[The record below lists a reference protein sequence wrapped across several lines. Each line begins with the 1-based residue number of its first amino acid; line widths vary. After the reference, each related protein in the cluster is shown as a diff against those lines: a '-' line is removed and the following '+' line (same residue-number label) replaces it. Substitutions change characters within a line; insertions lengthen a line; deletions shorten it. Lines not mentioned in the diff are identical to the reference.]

1 MRIPAIAIGF
11 LLALLIVATACD
23 SQASTTITPE
33 PERLTDEANI
43 TITPEPERLTG
54 EASVTITPAPERLT
68 GGVSVTI
75 TPAPERLTGE
85 ASVTITP
92 ELEYFT
98 GEIEPCTPVDGYA
111 VDPCEGGVRL
121 SALDW
126 TGGIMASSPV
136 LGSEPAPIRSFLERS
151 LGFTSHIV
159 LRGTYLPDTL
169 RCAGLVPY
177 HTPSYAQPGYTQN
190 LYHTECYADVR
201 VNSYIVGSGPSKLTV
216 LVAFDPWFAHELVR
230 MAEAGGRSVEE
241 QIAFNRFGLEH
252 IFGTGIQY
260 YPESTGIGGR
270 EAILFIGPSHNA
282 ATEVWEVFN
291 TWDIQRN
298 DDNEVVV
305 IHPSRDRW
313 ELYQPDTY
321 QTHIDKL
328 EMSLAAFTTA
338 ASAAHQALVTEY
350 GGRIGPSDAD
360 GKASGVTL
368 PMLETD
374 ANRLAQFFDAIDA
387 DNHPRGTPAPVPPV
401 HACGTGSAA
410 LQGMTDPLDQRNIRW
425 ACDLLLAAKDTL
437 RGMANLNWSKDTS
450 IATWDGVTTGETA
463 TLGEAQGVTKVV
475 LPNKGL
481 TGIIPSEIGELIWL
495 THLNLSNNSLTGDI
509 PGELGWLG
517 HLEEVRLSGN
527 SLTGCIPIALKDV
540 ATNDLRSLN
549 LPYCEPTVPTGVNG
563 TPAENSIAVGWSAGT
578 NVSKY
583 RLVHRSRAS
592 GALRGTVTDTT
603 TTHSYTLSGL
613 ACNTL
618 YDFRVSA
625 YGSGATY
632 AATWGGWSPVTS
644 ATTTACVTPVFAEK
658 SYSFMV
664 AENSAAGTAV
674 GTVSATD
681 PNGDIVS
688 YSITGGDPDDAFV
701 IDSATGA
708 ITVSGSLDHET
719 TASYELTAQ
728 ATDGT
733 NTAEVEVTITV
744 TDVDEPPV
752 FDPASYSFS
761 VVIDAAVGTA
771 IGSVS
776 ATDDSGDPVTYAV
789 TAGNEAGLFA
799 LDASSGAISVA
810 SDLSGQAGTMVTLT
824 VEATVQ
830 GGSSA
835 NVTVT
840 ISVIRSCSS
849 GTAVTDPA
857 SNPGLVGDC
866 NTLLGLKDALAGTGT
881 LNWSVDTVMTSWDG
895 ITLAGT
901 PRRVTK
907 LDLARDGLTGVIP
920 PALGD
925 LDKLDR
931 LELANN
937 RLTGSI
943 PAALGKLTLLEH
955 LGLDSNNLTG
965 PIPAD
970 IGNLTNLVRV
980 YLYEN
985 NLTGPIPPEL
995 GGMTNLASLWLENND
1010 LSGAIPAQL
1019 TGLEN
1024 LTLLYLAGNN
1034 FEGCLPP
1041 SLRDIRTHD
1050 LDDVGLQDCL
1060 ESPPAPTGLSASLA
1074 DGTFTVSW
1082 TALDGAAKYEAQH
1095 TTDAADAAAVTWT
1108 TLPDTTG
1115 VSVTYAPEG
1124 GPACSTEYRFRVRA
1138 YGDGTNYTEMWGAES
1153 SAESVE
1159 TTTCP
1164 PEFGQDSYSFEVA
1177 EDAAVGDAV
1186 GTVPAT
1192 DPDEADIL
1200 TYSITEGN
1208 EDGNFAIDGSTGAIT
1223 VAAALDYETTSEY
1236 TLTVEVS
1243 DGNGGSDTAAV
1254 TVTVT
1259 DVAEDALPAPSG
1271 LSATLA
1277 GGTFTISWTAQDGA
1291 AKYEVQHTT
1300 DAADAATVTWTA
1312 MPETT
1317 AVLVTYA
1324 PDGGPACSTEYRFRV
1339 RAFGDGDAYT
1349 EMWGSES
1356 DAVSVATAGCAP
1368 EFGQDSYY
1376 FFILDTTAAD
1386 SAVGTVSAT
1395 DPDTNDTV
1403 SYAITGGNEDGKFAI
1418 STTTGQLTSAET
1430 FDIASTPY
1438 YSLTVEASD
1447 GHGGTATAKVT
1458 VSLTIAACA
1467 NGTVAPRPE
1476 EYPRLVRDCSVLL
1489 TAKDTLRGTASLNW
1503 SADIPLRQ
1511 WQGIYTGYLNR
1522 RVSLDR
1528 ATIHVRDVIVSR
1540 VGLNGAIPPVLAGLV
1555 DLRRL
1560 DLDDN
1565 ALTGGIP
1572 VALGQLESLEQL
1584 YLLGNR
1590 LTGNIPAELGNL
1602 PKLRILSLYA
1612 NDLTGNI
1619 PSELGKL
1626 TNLEQLLLDDN
1637 DFSGQLPSELGN
1649 ITGLERLY
1657 VRESSL
1663 TGQIPTWLRSL
1674 DDLEH
1679 LFLEGNDFTGCI
1691 PAGLR
1696 EVEDNDMNRLELP
1709 YCSS

>member
-1 MRIPAIAIGF
+1 MRVPATVIGI
-11 LLALLIVATACD
+11 LLAAFLFLVAACD
-23 SQASTTITPE
+23 SEPSNTPTPGRLADQASVTITPA
-33 PERLTDEANI
+33 PERLTDEASV
-43 TITPEPERLTG
+43 TITPAPERLTD

-68 GGVSVTI
+68 GEASVTI

-136 LGSEPAPIRSFLERS
+136 PGSEPAPIRSFLERS
-151 LGFTSHIV
+151 LGYTPHII

-177 HTPSYAQPGYTQN
+177 HTPSYREPGYTQN

-230 MAEAGGRSVEE
+230 MAEAGSRSVEE

-437 RGMANLNWSKDTS
+437 RGIANLNWSKDTS

-527 SLTGCIPIALKDV
+527 SLTGCIPLALTDV
-540 ATNDLRSLN
+540 ATNDLNSLN

-578 NVSKY
+578 NVSRY

-603 TTHSYTLSGL
+603 TTNSYTLSGL

-644 ATTTACVTPVFAEK
+644 ATTTACVTPVFDDESYAFSIAE
-658 SYSFMV
+658 
-664 AENSAAGTAV
+664 
-674 GTVSATD
+674 
-681 PNGDIVS
+681 
-688 YSITGGDPDDAFV
+688 DANL
-701 IDSATGA
+701 G
-708 ITVSGSLDHET
+708 
-719 TASYELTAQ
+719 
-728 ATDGT
+728 
-733 NTAEVEVTITV
+733 
-744 TDVDEPPV
+744 
-752 FDPASYSFS
+752 
-761 VVIDAAVGTA
+761 AAV
-771 IGSVS
+771 GSVS
-776 ATDDSGDPVTYAV
+776 ATDDSGNPVTYAV

-799 LDASSGAISVA
+799 LDASSGAITVA
-810 SDLSGQAGTMVTLT
+810 GGLSGQAGTTVTLT
-824 VEATVQ
+824 VEATDQ

-835 NVTVT
+835 SVTVT
-840 ISVIRSCSS
+840 ISVTRSCSS
-849 GTAVTDPA
+849 GTAITDPA

-866 NTLLGLKDALAGTGT
+866 NTLLGLKDALAGRGT
-881 LNWSVDTVMTSWDG
+881 LNWGVDTVMTSWDG
-895 ITLAGT
+895 VTLAGT

-925 LDKLDR
+925 LEKLDR
-931 LELANN
+931 LELGSNS
-937 RLTGSI
+937 LTGSI
-943 PAALGKLTLLEH
+943 PAALGKLAQLEH
-955 LGLDSNNLTG
+955 LGLDSNDLT
-965 PIPAD
+965 
-970 IGNLTNLVRV
+970 
-980 YLYEN
+980 
-985 NLTGPIPPEL
+985 
-995 GGMTNLASLWLENND
+995 
-1010 LSGAIPAQL
+1010 GAIPA
-1019 TGLEN
+1019 
-1024 LTLLYLAGNN
+1024 
-1034 FEGCLPP
+1034 
-1041 SLRDIRTHD
+1041 
-1050 LDDVGLQDCL
+1050 DVGKLTKVRQ
-1060 ESPPAPTGLSASLA
+1060 
-1074 DGTFTVSW
+1074 
-1082 TALDGAAKYEAQH
+1082 
-1095 TTDAADAAAVTWT
+1095 
-1108 TLPDTTG
+1108 G
-1115 VSVTYAPEG
+1115 VGVQG
-1124 GPACSTEYRFRVRA
+1124 IG
-1138 YGDGTNYTEMWGAES
+1138 
-1153 SAESVE
+1153 
-1159 TTTCP
+1159 
-1164 PEFGQDSYSFEVA
+1164 FGQFPRSPGKVPHLPGINYCYSQLGSGQFSCQ
-1177 EDAAVGDAV
+1177 GHF
-1186 GTVPAT
+1186 
-1192 DPDEADIL
+1192 
-1200 TYSITEGN
+1200 Y
-1208 EDGNFAIDGSTGAIT
+1208 STGGFQHYQLGPQFSKT
-1223 VAAALDYETTSEY
+1223 FHQVA
-1236 TLTVEVS
+1236 
-1243 DGNGGSDTAAV
+1243 
-1254 TVTVT
+1254 
-1259 DVAEDALPAPSG
+1259 
-1271 LSATLA
+1271 
-1277 GGTFTISWTAQDGA
+1277 
-1291 AKYEVQHTT
+1291 
-1300 DAADAATVTWTA
+1300 
-1312 MPETT
+1312 
-1317 AVLVTYA
+1317 
-1324 PDGGPACSTEYRFRV
+1324 
-1339 RAFGDGDAYT
+1339 
-1349 EMWGSES
+1349 
-1356 DAVSVATAGCAP
+1356 
-1368 EFGQDSYY
+1368 
-1376 FFILDTTAAD
+1376 
-1386 SAVGTVSAT
+1386 
-1395 DPDTNDTV
+1395 DP
-1403 SYAITGGNEDGKFAI
+1403 
-1418 STTTGQLTSAET
+1418 
-1430 FDIASTPY
+1430 
-1438 YSLTVEASD
+1438 
-1447 GHGGTATAKVT
+1447 
-1458 VSLTIAACA
+1458 
-1467 NGTVAPRPE
+1467 
-1476 EYPRLVRDCSVLL
+1476 
-1489 TAKDTLRGTASLNW
+1489 
-1503 SADIPLRQ
+1503 
-1511 WQGIYTGYLNR
+1511 
-1522 RVSLDR
+1522 
-1528 ATIHVRDVIVSR
+1528 SR
-1540 VGLNGAIPPVLAGLV
+1540 VV
-1555 DLRRL
+1555 
-1560 DLDDN
+1560 
-1565 ALTGGIP
+1565 
-1572 VALGQLESLEQL
+1572 
-1584 YLLGNR
+1584 GNLPR
-1590 LTGNIPAELGNL
+1590 LTGSTHRHIQ
-1602 PKLRILSLYA
+1602 
-1612 NDLTGNI
+1612 TVFGNI
-1619 PSELGKL
+1619 D
-1626 TNLEQLLLDDN
+1626 TNKQ
-1637 DFSGQLPSELGN
+1637 
-1649 ITGLERLY
+1649 R
-1657 VRESSL
+1657 
-1663 TGQIPTWLRSL
+1663 
-1674 DDLEH
+1674 
-1679 LFLEGNDFTGCI
+1679 
-1691 PAGLR
+1691 
-1696 EVEDNDMNRLELP
+1696 
-1709 YCSS
+1709 